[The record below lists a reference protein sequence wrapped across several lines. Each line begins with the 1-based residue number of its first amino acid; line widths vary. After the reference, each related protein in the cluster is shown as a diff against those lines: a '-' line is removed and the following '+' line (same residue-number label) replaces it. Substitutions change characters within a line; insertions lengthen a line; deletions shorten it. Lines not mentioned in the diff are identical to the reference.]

1 MTGLLTI
8 GAAHALAAETS
19 DPAVLL
25 ERLNREICRH
35 HREGFITFICAR
47 ISTDGAVTIA
57 NAGHL
62 SPYRNSEESP
72 LKSGL
77 PLGLISGVEYPE
89 ATMQLSPGDT
99 FTLLS
104 DGVVEAQS
112 ASGELFG
119 FDRTRAI
126 IYQPPAAIA
135 EAARAYG
142 QSDDITVLAV
152 TFVPAE
158 VPA

>member
-1 MTGLLTI
+1 MRGDS
-8 GAAHALAAETS
+8 ETS

-25 ERLNREICRH
+25 QRLNREICRLH
-35 HREGFITFICAR
+35 NEGFITCLCAKV
-47 ISTDGAVTIA
+47 SVDGRVTFS

-62 SPYRNSEESP
+62 SPYMNSEEIQ
-72 LKSGL
+72 LESGL
-77 PLGLISGVEYPE
+77 PLGLIPGVEYP
-89 ATMQLSPGDT
+89 ATTLQLAPGDT
-99 FTLLS
+99 LTLLS

-126 IYQPPAAIA
+126 IHQPADAIA
-135 EAARAYG
+135 QAALSFG
-142 QSDDITVLAV
+142 QADDITVLTL
-152 TFVPAE
+152 TFLPAE